1 MRFHPLSLAGAF
13 RIEIEPIRDHRGYN
27 ARSFCRHE
35 FETHGLRSHFV
46 QSNVIANGPRGT
58 LRGFH
63 YQVPPHAEAKLF
75 RVTCGAIH
83 DVIIDL
89 RPGSPTYR
97 RWLALELAASATTML
112 YVPEGFA
119 QGFQTLAD
127 DTELTYQVSA
137 PYAPDHGRG
146 IRHDDPAFGI
156 PWPLQPTA
164 ISDKDRSWPDFEDAA
179 VRSVFA

>member
-1 MRFHPLSLAGAF
+1 MRFQALPLEGAF
-13 RIEIEPIRDHRGYN
+13 RIELEPIRDQRGFN
-27 ARSFCRHE
+27 ARSFCAHE
-35 FETHGLRSHFV
+35 FAARGLCDHFV
-46 QSNVIANGPRGT
+46 QTNVIANGPRGT

-75 RVTCGAIH
+75 RVTRGAIH

-97 RWLALELAASATTML
+97 RWHAVELAASAHTML

-137 PYAPDHGRG
+137 FYAPDHGRG

-156 PWPLQPTA
+156 RWPLEPTA

-179 VRSVFA
+179 VRGVFG